1 MSGQLAYL
9 VLSSLTMNEN
19 LFSIMLANVH
29 NLLVSRGGPGA
40 SSGSGAPRVAQR
52 P

>member
-19 LFSIMLANVH
+19 LFSVMLANVH
-29 NLLVSRGGPGA
+29 NLLVSCFLCLVWQQQQQRGC
-40 SSGSGAPRVAQR
+40 VHDQ
-52 P
+52 